1 MEGTKKNSPL
11 VPPVVGR
18 RYLSLAASLV
28 GLALT
33 FALLG
38 LAWISTARTERA
50 AFNVEAARL
59 ADRLASTLGTS
70 NTLLNDMATLGEV
83 MNEVGFNR
91 FMQLLDDALA
101 TPTGVAAIVVVDV
114 GGASDTEAPAGHGVD
129 GANSRDGTSL
139 GPAPG
144 HRSAGTRVRVLRG
157 RNRDEAPP
165 IALDG
170 DLLASVQAALAVN
183 PALTPMPIP
192 LGTPGYFAL
201 VREIEDARA
210 TMGATSS
217 LLVAV
222 MDEREWLGAT
232 PRTDALNLRLTLS
245 CASSA
250 CTPLRFERLASPLP
264 RGPEVLRL
272 DGQFTQMFADYDIEA
287 RISRQVGLADL
298 DLTLILTASG
308 LGLAVTFLLGVLA
321 RSREVQAEA
330 LVQRNLMI
338 ERQVVAQTQELAKT
352 RDEALRAAQVKSEFL
367 ASMSHEIRTPL
378 NAIVGMAE
386 LLGETPLNA
395 EQSRYLSVFQHAGD
409 ALLGL
414 VDDILDFSRIEAG
427 QLTLENVVYEPRH
440 VVQQV
445 IDIHALNAEESGIA
459 LGMRVVG
466 EVPDLNRGDPVR
478 LRQAL
483 LNLVSNALKFTDQ
496 GAVTVTI
503 SNADGTL
510 QFAVSDTGIGIPEDK
525 LQAIFE
531 RFTQL
536 DGSATRRFGGA
547 GLGLALCSRLV
558 AAMGGSIDCESQV
571 GTGSVFTLRLP
582 LLPVDARD
590 VVAYQEL
597 RAVARSEFK
606 RPRSQPKPKMQSV
619 DRMRLSGGNDATEGK
634 PEVAAKVE
642 AEVQPDVQAGVA
654 AAVEANALVAPSHS
668 SRSRASARAG
678 ALEHE
683 RASERFADQRS
694 EREILIV
701 EDNEDNR
708 LLIRAYLEHT
718 PYRFDEATNGAQ
730 ALSRCQRHRYRLV
743 LMDIQMPVMD
753 GYAATE
759 AIRAFEKTVGADRV
773 PIIALTA
780 NAVQEDVE
788 RSLAAGCQAHL
799 TKPIRRKTLLNVVEH
814 YLDDLQGTD

>member
-1 MEGTKKNSPL
+1 MEGTKNNSPFM
-11 VPPVVGR
+11 PPVVGR

-33 FALLG
+33 FSLLG

-59 ADRLASTLGTS
+59 ADRLASTLGTA

-129 GANSRDGTSL
+129 GANSGDGTSL
-139 GPAPG
+139 GPALA
-144 HRSAGTRVRVLRG
+144 HHSAGSRVRVLRG

-170 DLLASVQAALAVN
+170 DTLASVQAALAVN

-192 LGTPGYFAL
+192 LGAPGYFAL
-201 VREIEDARA
+201 VREIEDAHA
-210 TMGATSS
+210 TMGAASS

-222 MDEREWLGAT
+222 IDEREWLGAT
-232 PRTDALNLRLTLS
+232 PRTDALNLRVTLS
-245 CASSA
+245 CVSSA
-250 CTPLRFERLASPLP
+250 CTALRFERLASSLP

-272 DGQFTQMFADYDIEA
+272 DGQFAQMFPDYGVEA
-287 RISRQVGLADL
+287 RVSRQVGLADL

-386 LLGETPLNA
+386 LLGETPLNP

-459 LGMRVVG
+459 LGMQVVG

-483 LNLVSNALKFTDQ
+483 LNLVSNALKFTDK

-536 DGSATRRFGGA
+536 DGSATRRFGGT

-571 GTGSVFTLRLP
+571 GKGSVFTLRLP

-590 VVAYQEL
+590 VAAYQEL

-606 RPRSQPKPKMQSV
+606 RPRSQPKPKMQFV
-619 DRMRLSGGNDATEGK
+619 DRMRLSGGSDATEGK
-634 PEVAAKVE
+634 PKVQ
-642 AEVQPDVQAGVA
+642 AEVQPDVHSEVTAE
-654 AAVEANALVAPSHS
+654 VEANALVAPSHGA
-668 SRSRASARAG
+668 RSGASARAD
-678 ALEHE
+678 AREHE
-683 RASERFADQRS
+683 RAPERFADQRS

-799 TKPIRRKTLLNVVEH
+799 TKPIRRKTLLNALEH
-814 YLDDLQGTD
+814 YLDDLEGTD